1 MAFGNMP
8 RAWRKINSR
17 EAATRTD
24 AILGC
29 PLVFIYVGRFV
40 CVFVKAS
47 LIPGF
52 GGFAG
57 RPIWRR
63 ALINISAGFFP
74 PMENLTPLMVVGAQV
89 TPASTGPSGVVK
101 YGDIPFSLRLMP
113 KPGPNLSF
121 PLISAIDLFGFIGGA
136 GLAAHPAYQF
146 FSNYCVARRLYQ
158 SGRWPYYLKAAIW
171 MGLANHLRLLSMKCR
186 AGFSRRY

>member
-1 MAFGNMP
+1 
-8 RAWRKINSR
+8 
-17 EAATRTD
+17 
-24 AILGC
+24 
-29 PLVFIYVGRFV
+29 
-40 CVFVKAS
+40 
-47 LIPGF
+47 
-52 GGFAG
+52 
-57 RPIWRR
+57 
-63 ALINISAGFFP
+63 
-74 PMENLTPLMVVGAQV
+74 MENLTPLMVVGTQV

-146 FSNYCVARRLYQ
+146 FSNYCVDRCLYQ
-158 SGRWPYYLKAAIW
+158 SGRWPYYLKVAIR
-171 MGLANHLRLLSMKCR
+171 MVLANLLRLLSMKCR

>member
-1 MAFGNMP
+1 LDFYLCGQ
-8 RAWRKINSR
+8 IH
-17 EAATRTD
+17 
-24 AILGC
+24 
-29 PLVFIYVGRFV
+29 V

-52 GGFAG
+52 GDFAG

-74 PMENLTPLMVVGAQV
+74 PMENLTPLMVVGTQV

-121 PLISAIDLFGFIGGA
+121 PLISAIDLCGFIGGA
-136 GLAAHPAYQF
+136 GLLPLPIWAVTILFESGHLDEFSEPSSLAFDEMQGWFLQTLLRQFLLHP
-146 FSNYCVARRLYQ
+146 
-158 SGRWPYYLKAAIW
+158 
-171 MGLANHLRLLSMKCR
+171 
-186 AGFSRRY
+186 